1 MNIKKRIISMTL
13 CLVMVMTA
21 FPLTDISEI
30 FPVIVAS
37 AEGETYYGDLNEN
50 GRVEASDARLVLQKA
65 ASLITLTDRQM
76 RLADCN
82 QDGKITAID
91 ARTALRTA
99 ARLETPIVFENA
111 EIITQGEFITNLMNE
126 LGFAGTGNAEQ
137 FFENVTPGDE
147 CFDAVQAAVEWG
159 ILDADSDFDPDKE
172 ATVDFTVDIA
182 TAALQYDNIAEDI
195 ILTDSSTDRT
205 EDCSKDTATEII
217 QKAKEYRLNEE
228 PEAEFENIV
237 IKDTVETFD
246 ASEITAVSESEFTF
260 NSFGD
265 EAPQNGDIFIAESEK
280 GQTAEKIVSV
290 AENGDGTY
298 SVTTVQPDMD
308 EVFDD
313 FSFVDT
319 ATPDIDKISFTPAP
333 GAFVIDD
340 ADDFEMLA
348 EGRKKDED
356 KDVFGIALSL
366 NSTDTPGMLPD
377 MCCTLSSDYIDALN
391 MTAENKDVPSM
402 KKILEDYNQ
411 KIDLLTGGDGKT
423 TAVATPVKKYESGWT
438 LDAAIKFSNFEVD
451 FDFKD
456 FWTKGNY
463 SISFLADVTEYI
475 DFEGTL
481 NAEKHLG
488 TLHFSHGIQ
497 RIFFDVDI
505 ELYAYIDI
513 NGKVIVSGQ
522 GKIAQTY
529 GNFDGKTD
537 TLNNNA
543 FKPHLEANI
552 NAEAGIKVCPG
563 ISTLGFD
570 LAEVGIQIGLNGNAD
585 FKATL
590 MVDYKDSLYY
600 YAGDV
605 LNLPDGLSM
614 TFLGCLTLELSY
626 PIIRVSVSAGE
637 DVKKQ
642 IEKMKKK
649 NEELPDI
656 PLDHTFEI
664 CTLSEKSLLTPITN
678 SVHMELANELNTVDK
693 CTADS
698 YSTLAHMCSGYVVK
712 KDTDEVLPDAT
723 VELIDKNDKVVSSA
737 TTDINGEFD
746 LRFIPYGDYSV
757 KIAHDGT
764 EMTLDEKFTIDK
776 NESNIGKLEFSTKNI
791 WEEIP
796 DNFVFTSG
804 VGGWRTNITISEDGS
819 FVGQYLDSNY
829 NEAFICDFNGK
840 FSNPIKIND
849 YVYSTNLESLTTD
862 QKPGKVYYE
871 NGIKYTT
878 SEPYGLNNG
887 KQFLIYM
894 PGMPLSEMSEHFLS
908 WSFINTSFVK
918 EMPAGKYGLFNISEK
933 FGFNGTSDNN
943 IWGKDYYYYYGTYKS
958 ALQPSYSSKSHF
970 LFWPTSGAATINLG
984 FNWERSSQEQFYATD
999 YNGSGNYFI
1008 TIKFSDNLSIA
1019 KITLVSEKGIDLS
1032 PWGGTKDGKLTA
1044 EYKIY

>member
-99 ARLETPIVFENA
+99 ARLETPIVFESA

-172 ATVDFTVDIA
+172 ATVDFTIDIA

-290 AENGDGTY
+290 AENSDGTY

-319 ATPDIDKISFTPAP
+319 ATPDIDEISFTPAP

-391 MTAENKDVPSM
+391 MTAENKDVPSR

-438 LDAAIKFSNFEVD
+438 LDAAIKFSNFEVN

-513 NGKVIVSGQ
+513 NGKVVVSGQ
-522 GKIAQTY
+522 GKIVQTY

-563 ISTLGFD
+563 ISTLGFE

-590 MVDYKDSLYY
+590 MVEYNDSLYY

-626 PIIRVSVSAGE
+626 PIVRVSVSAGE

-698 YSTLAHMCSGYVVK
+698 YGTLAHMCSGYVVK
-712 KDTDEVLPDAT
+712 KDTDEVLPDTT

-746 LRFIPYGDYSV
+746 LKFIPFGEYS
-757 KIAHDGT
+757 IRITSDGN
-764 EMTLDEKFTIDK
+764 EVTLDKKVTIDK
-776 NESNIGKLEFSTKNI
+776 NESNIGKLEFEVDLIRLYAEQVNKSMEIFHPHTPDTHKYIGAVICNMISSSSTPELAIIYYEGHTEPIKN
-791 WEEIP
+791 
-796 DNFVFTSG
+796 DYFVIHLYEYKNNK
-804 VGGWRTNITISEDGS
+804 VS
-819 FVGQYLDSNY
+819 FV
-829 NEAFICDFNGK
+829 
-840 FSNPIKIND
+840 
-849 YVYSTNLESLTTD
+849 
-862 QKPGKVYYE
+862 
-871 NGIKYTT
+871 
-878 SEPYGLNNG
+878 
-887 KQFLIYM
+887 
-894 PGMPLSEMSEHFLS
+894 
-908 WSFINTSFVK
+908 
-918 EMPAGKYGLFNISEK
+918 
-933 FGFNGTSDNN
+933 
-943 IWGKDYYYYYGTYKS
+943 DYYIESYYGTNDMM
-958 ALQPSYSSKSHF
+958 LWQDP
-970 LFWPTSGAATINLG
+970 L
-984 FNWERSSQEQFYATD
+984 
-999 YNGSGNYFI
+999 SGNFALACASTYSEGWKFYQYNLLSSTKQETLFEDHCWHGYQHI
-1008 TIKFSDNLSIA
+1008 DSRYEKYIKFIKDYEKYTIFHFGTESYKFDVYTANGWYDYSHHLFGNYTYPSDV
-1019 KITLVSEKGIDLS
+1019 KIHVVNDN
-1032 PWGGTKDGKLTA
+1032 GTYEIKTFSF
-1044 EYKIY
+1044 

>member
-50 GRVEASDARLVLQKA
+50 GRVEASDARLVLQKT

-99 ARLETPIVFENA
+99 ARLETPIVFESA

-172 ATVDFTVDIA
+172 ATVDFTIDIA

-290 AENGDGTY
+290 AENSDGTY

-319 ATPDIDKISFTPAP
+319 ATPDIDEISFTPAP

-348 EGRKKDED
+348 KGRKKDED

-391 MTAENKDVPSM
+391 MTAENKDVPSR

-438 LDAAIKFSNFEVD
+438 LDAAIKFSNFEVN

-497 RIFFDVDI
+497 KIFFDVDI

-513 NGKVIVSGQ
+513 NGKVVVSGQ

-563 ISTLGFD
+563 ISTLGFE

-590 MVDYKDSLYY
+590 MVEYNDSLYY

-614 TFLGCLTLELSY
+614 TFLGCLTFELSY

-698 YSTLAHMCSGYVVK
+698 YGTLAHMCSGYVVK

-746 LRFIPYGDYSV
+746 LKFIPFGEYS
-757 KIAHDGT
+757 IRITSDGN
-764 EMTLDEKFTIDK
+764 EVTLDKKVTIDK
-776 NESNIGKLEFSTKNI
+776 NESNIGKLEFEVDIVNLYADFLKKQGKTTRITTPYDDTYSFSYCDSAICYLKKSDTPQLIITYLYSYAPTANFYACRVYEIENSKVVLKEEVVSDGAVGVDTFSVWMDPYENERYLVHRISGHGVSIYENI
-791 WEEIP
+791 FP
-796 DNFVFTSG
+796 YSNFIG
-804 VGGWRTNITISEDGS
+804 
-819 FVGQYLDSNY
+819 Y
-829 NEAFICDFNGK
+829 CDM
-840 FSNPIKIND
+840 NPIKWGQPADTDYSANYRNYLNQFDHIND
-849 YVYSTNLESLTTD
+849 AIENKTIYELNWQSSSTIRIAVIDENN
-862 QKPGKVYYE
+862 KYE
-871 NGIKYTT
+871 IKT
-878 SEPYGLNNG
+878 
-887 KQFLIYM
+887 F
-894 PGMPLSEMSEHFLS
+894 
-908 WSFINTSFVK
+908 SF
-918 EMPAGKYGLFNISEK
+918 
-933 FGFNGTSDNN
+933 
-943 IWGKDYYYYYGTYKS
+943 
-958 ALQPSYSSKSHF
+958 
-970 LFWPTSGAATINLG
+970 
-984 FNWERSSQEQFYATD
+984 
-999 YNGSGNYFI
+999 
-1008 TIKFSDNLSIA
+1008 
-1019 KITLVSEKGIDLS
+1019 
-1032 PWGGTKDGKLTA
+1032 
-1044 EYKIY
+1044 